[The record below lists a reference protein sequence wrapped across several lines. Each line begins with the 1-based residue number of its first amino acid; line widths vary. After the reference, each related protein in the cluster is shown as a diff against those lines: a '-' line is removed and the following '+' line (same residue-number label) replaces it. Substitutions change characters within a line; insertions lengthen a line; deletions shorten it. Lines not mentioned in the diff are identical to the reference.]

1 MISSHRRWAQHAHEL
16 VFRDLGNSSVNIL
29 MTLVLLCEYYL
40 RHGPQG
46 AVFMVSASSA
56 RMLQLLR
63 IEQRSEKKALA
74 AGSAGGSAADADPIV
89 TESLKRLYWA
99 AYIHDVMV
107 GSGVESLLTVA
118 RVLPTCKVPKQNAD
132 FLIGNSEYCRE
143 VVSHVPWRPSPKL
156 GLEAFTARVFY
167 LRNRVLR

>member
-1 MISSHRRWAQHAHEL
+1 
-16 VFRDLGNSSVNIL
+16 
-29 MTLVLLCEYYL
+29 
-40 RHGPQG
+40 
-46 AVFMVSASSA
+46 MVSASSA

-63 IEQRSEKKALA
+63 VEQRSEKKALPA
-74 AGSAGGSAADADPIV
+74 ASTPETAADADPVV

-118 RVLPTCKVPKQNAD
+118 RLLPTCKVPKQNAD
-132 FLIGNSEYCRE
+132 FLIGSSDFCRE
-143 VVSHVPWRPSPKL
+143 IVSHVPWRPSPKL

-167 LRNRVLR
+167 LRNRVLRYCTTSWV